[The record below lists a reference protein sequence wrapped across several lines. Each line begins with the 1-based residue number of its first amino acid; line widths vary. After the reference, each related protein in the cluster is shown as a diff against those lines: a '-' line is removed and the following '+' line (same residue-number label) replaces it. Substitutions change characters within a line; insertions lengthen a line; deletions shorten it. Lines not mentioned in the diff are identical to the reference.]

1 MLSQRKMRLQ
11 YRYDTIQYIFMRF
24 VEKQNMNRNS
34 EETVTAT
41 VGSVAMLQQ
50 RFSASAM
57 SYRLDALC
65 CT

>member
-41 VGSVAMLQQ
+41 VGSVTMLQQ

-57 SYRLDALC
+57 SYRLDALY

>member
-34 EETVTAT
+34 EETVKQR
-41 VGSVAMLQQ
+41 VGSVTMLQQ
-50 RFSASAM
+50 RFSASVM
-57 SYRLDALC
+57 SYRLDALY